1 MNSKNQI
8 ELTDDE
14 IRIINGAL
22 SLARWRRKDIID
34 VLEKGERIVADY
46 DELKQE
52 VRDIEA
58 LEDRFDEICKDWIF

>member
-34 VLEKGERIVADY
+34 ALEKGERIVADY

>member
-1 MNSKNQI
+1 MENKNQMV
-8 ELTDDE
+8 LTDDE

-22 SLARWRRKDIID
+22 SLARWRRKDLINE
-34 VLEKGERIVADY
+34 LEKGQRIIADY